1 MKKFI
6 ITLYFLISTFCVI
19 NAQLSASSNGINI
32 IKDNDK
38 KEYNLDALFLFN
50 GINLSTTITFTPTP
64 SDSLPFEWRYNIDGE
79 EYNSTQNSISPEPN
93 ILYTIY
99 VGGLPKYYVYA
110 IDYTAYIPQF
120 NSLEII
126 ELDETKCQ
134 EIIINIDAVI
144 PEIKYL
150 DKTATERI
158 LPRNFYLS
166 YDNAA
171 WQDSSWVDITTD
183 TTLIINSSLLIPNS
197 SFSVPAPYKST
208 TFKLYGDQWA
218 EQLGVMSDTIMTD
231 YTAIAVK
238 CYPKGTVV
246 EREYQ
251 NEKDR
256 SSDSEIEGSGPLV
269 VEFESRANP
278 LDIIYYE
285 WFVSNVET
293 PNNYQRYNDTD
304 LRYTFEKTG
313 EYKVKLIATSN
324 TCEYV
329 DSLNVRVIESY
340 IEAPNA
346 FTPNG
351 DGINDEWRVAYK
363 SIERY
368 QCIIQNRWGRTV
380 FKSTD
385 PGKGWDGMIGSRPAA
400 EGTYYYVI
408 VAYGTDK
415 FPATHKKAGEQ
426 MKYKLAGDIN
436 LFR

>member
-1 MKKFI
+1 MKKTLKLLSCI
-6 ITLYFLISTFCVI
+6 IFCVLCFKL
-19 NAQLSASSNGINI
+19 NAQFTVNNSQGYVKLT
-32 IKDNDK
+32 DQQ
-38 KEYNLDALFLFN
+38 YNLDALVLLN
-50 GINLSTTITFTPTP
+50 GIDGNTTINYTGTE
-64 SDSLPFEWRYNIDGE
+64 SIEWRYTIEGS
-79 EYNSTQNSISPEPN
+79 EYNSTQKEIIPESD
-93 ILYTIY
+93 ILYSIY
-99 VGGLPKYYVYA
+99 VNGIAKYHIYT
-110 IDYTAYIPQF
+110 IDYTQYLSQI
-120 NSLEII
+120 NSLEVI
-126 ELDETKCQ
+126 ENEIKCQ
-134 EIIINIDAVI
+134 QIILNIDAVV

-150 DKTATERI
+150 DRTNSAQTLTRE
-158 LPRNFYLS
+158 FTLS

-171 WQDSSWVDITTD
+171 WQDSAWVDVTVD
-183 TTLIINSSLLIPNS
+183 TIIYQFSTPNS
-197 SFSVPAPYKST
+197 QFSIPAPYKST
-208 TFKLYGDQWA
+208 TFKLYGDKWA
-218 EQLGVMSDTIMTD
+218 EQLNIVSDTIMTD
-231 YTAIAVK
+231 YTAVAVK

-278 LDIIYYE
+278 LDIMYYE

-293 PNNYQRYNDTD
+293 PNAYQRYNDVD

-324 TCEYV
+324 TCEYT

-340 IEAPNA
+340 IEAPNV

-385 PGKGWDGMIGSRPAA
+385 PGKGWDGMIGARPAA

-415 FPATHKKAGEQ
+415 FPENHKKAGQQ
-426 MKYKLAGDIN
+426 MKYKLSGDIN

>member
-1 MKKFI
+1 MKKTI
-6 ITLYFLISTFCVI
+6 ITILCIMCCTLCIL
-19 NAQLSASSNGINI
+19 NAQFNVNNTQNY
-32 IKDNDK
+32 IKLTD
-38 KEYNLDALFLFN
+38 KEYKLDALILFN
-50 GINLSTTITFTPTP
+50 GIDGSTSINYTNNDEI
-64 SDSLPFEWRYNIDGE
+64 EWRYSIEGE
-79 EYNSTQNSISPEPN
+79 EYSSTQKEIIPEHGVLYTVYVNNNPKYHIYTINYNEYLATLNSIEVIESEETRCQN
-93 ILYTIY
+93 ITLK
-99 VGGLPKYYVYA
+99 V
-110 IDYTAYIPQF
+110 
-120 NSLEII
+120 
-126 ELDETKCQ
+126 
-134 EIIINIDAVI
+134 DANI
-144 PEIKYL
+144 PEITYL
-150 DKTATERI
+150 DSTATQKTLERE
-158 LPRNFYLS
+158 FTLS

-197 SFSVPAPYKST
+197 SFSVPSPYKST

-231 YTAIAVK
+231 YDAVAVK

-256 SSDSEIEGSGPLV
+256 SSDSEIKGSGPLV

-346 FTPNG
+346 FSPNG

>member
-1 MKKFI
+1 MKRLIAI
-6 ITLYFLISTFCVI
+6 ISCFCLCALA
-19 NAQLSASSNGINI
+19 NAQFTVNNPQGYVKLT
-32 IKDNDK
+32 DQH
-38 KEYNLDALFLFN
+38 YNLDALILLN
-50 GINLSTTITFTPTP
+50 GIDGNTTIDYTG
-64 SDSLPFEWRYNIDGE
+64 SESIEWRYTVGGE
-79 EYNSTQNSISPEPN
+79 SFNSTQNEIIPETDM
-93 ILYTIY
+93 LYTVYVDGSAKYHIY
-99 VGGLPKYYVYA
+99 T
-110 IDYTAYIPQF
+110 IDYTQYLAQLNALEVVEGENRCQQI
-120 NSLEII
+120 SL
-126 ELDETKCQ
+126 
-134 EIIINIDAVI
+134 NVDAII

-150 DKTATERI
+150 DRTNTTQTLDRQFTLA
-158 LPRNFYLS
+158 

-171 WQDSSWVDITTD
+171 WQDSAWVDITSD
-183 TTLIINSSLLIPNS
+183 TTISQLSTLNSQ
-197 SFSVPAPYKST
+197 FSIPAPYKST

-218 EQLGVMSDTIMTD
+218 EQLQIASDTLMTD
-231 YTAIAVK
+231 YTAVAVK
-238 CYPKGTVV
+238 CYPRGTVV
-246 EREYQ
+246 EREYK

-256 SSDSEIEGSGPLV
+256 SSDTDIKGSGPLV

-278 LDIIYYE
+278 LDIIYFE

-293 PNNYQRYNDTD
+293 PDNYQRYNDVD

-329 DSLNVRVIESY
+329 DSLNVKVLESY

-346 FTPNG
+346 FSPNG

-368 QCIIQNRWGRTV
+368 QCIVQNRWGRTV

-385 PGKGWDGMIGSRPAA
+385 PGKGWDGTIGGRPAA

-415 FPATHKKAGEQ
+415 FPETHRKSGQ
-426 MKYKLAGDIN
+426 QTKYKLSGDIN

>member
-1 MKKFI
+1 MKRLIAI
-6 ITLYFLISTFCVI
+6 ISCFCLCALT
-19 NAQLSASSNGINI
+19 NAQFTVNNPQGYVKLT
-32 IKDNDK
+32 DQH
-38 KEYNLDALFLFN
+38 YNLDALILLN
-50 GINLSTTITFTPTP
+50 GIDGSTTIDYTG
-64 SDSLPFEWRYNIDGE
+64 SESIEWRYTIGGE
-79 EYNSTQNSISPEPN
+79 SFNSTQNEIIPETDM
-93 ILYTIY
+93 LYTVYVDGSAKYHIY
-99 VGGLPKYYVYA
+99 T
-110 IDYTAYIPQF
+110 IDYTQYLAQLNALEVVEGENLCQQI
-120 NSLEII
+120 SL
-126 ELDETKCQ
+126 
-134 EIIINIDAVI
+134 NVDATI

-150 DKTATERI
+150 DRTNTTQTLERQFT
-158 LPRNFYLS
+158 LA

-171 WQDSSWVDITTD
+171 WQDSAWVDITSD
-183 TTLIINSSLLIPNS
+183 TTISQLSTLNSQ
-197 SFSVPAPYKST
+197 FSIPAPYKST

-218 EQLGVMSDTIMTD
+218 EQLQIASDTLMTD
-231 YTAIAVK
+231 YTAVAVK
-238 CYPKGTVV
+238 CYPRGTVV
-246 EREYQ
+246 EREYK

-256 SSDSEIEGSGPLV
+256 SSDTDIKGSGPLV

-293 PNNYQRYNDTD
+293 PDNYQRYNDVD

-329 DSLNVRVIESY
+329 DSLNVKVLESY

-346 FTPNG
+346 FSPNG

-385 PGKGWDGMIGSRPAA
+385 PGKGWDGTIGGRPTA

-415 FPATHKKAGEQ
+415 FPETHRKAGQ
-426 MKYKLAGDIN
+426 QTKYKLSGDIN

>member
-1 MKKFI
+1 MLCAQF
-6 ITLYFLISTFCVI
+6 SI
-19 NAQLSASSNGINI
+19 NNPQGYIELTDA
-32 IKDNDK
+32 
-38 KEYNLDALFLFN
+38 EYNLDALVLLN
-50 GINLSTTITFTPTP
+50 RIDASTSITFTPTL
-64 SDSLPFEWRYNIDGE
+64 SDTLPFEWKYNIDGE
-79 EYNSTQNSISPEPN
+79 EYHSTQNSINPEPN
-93 ILYTIY
+93 TLYSIY
-99 VGGLPKYYVYA
+99 VGGSPKYYVYTIEYNEYLA
-110 IDYTAYIPQF
+110 QL
-120 NSLEII
+120 NSLEVI
-126 ELDETKCQ
+126 ETEEAKCQ
-134 EIIINIDAVI
+134 NITLQISATT

-150 DKTATERI
+150 DKTAAERI

-171 WQDSSWVDITTD
+171 WQDSSWVDIITTD
-183 TTLIINSSLLIPNS
+183 TINSQLLTLNS
-197 SFSVPAPYKST
+197 QHTISAPYKST
-208 TFKLYGDQWA
+208 TFRFYGDNWA
-218 EQLGVMSDTIMTD
+218 EQLGIQIDTITTD

-238 CYPKGTVV
+238 CYPRGTVV
-246 EREYQ
+246 EREYE

-278 LDIIYYE
+278 LDIMYYE
-285 WFVSNVET
+285 WFVCNVEN
-293 PNNYQRYNDTD
+293 PNAYQRYNDTD

-313 EYKVKLIATSN
+313 EYKVKLIVTSN
-324 TCEYV
+324 TCEYS
-329 DSLNVRVIESY
+329 DSLNIRVLDSY

-363 SIERY
+363 SIESY

-385 PGKGWDGMIGSRPAA
+385 PGKGWDGMIGARPAA

-415 FPATHKKAGEQ
+415 FPATHKKAGQQ
-426 MKYKLAGDIN
+426 MKYKLSGDIN

>member
-1 MKKFI
+1 MKRLITI
-6 ITLYFLISTFCVI
+6 ISCICLCALSI
-19 NAQLSASSNGINI
+19 NAQFSVNNPQGYIKLTDSQYNLNALILLNGI
-32 IKDNDK
+32 D
-38 KEYNLDALFLFN
+38 
-50 GINLSTTITFTPTP
+50 GTTTIDYTG
-64 SDSLPFEWRYNIDGE
+64 SESIEWRYTVGGE
-79 EYNSTQNSISPEPN
+79 SFNSTQNEIIPEPDM
-93 ILYTIY
+93 LYTIY
-99 VGGLPKYYVYA
+99 VDGSAKYHIYT
-110 IDYTAYIPQF
+110 IDYTQYLAQL
-120 NSLEII
+120 NSLEVI
-126 ELDETKCQ
+126 EGETKCQ
-134 EIIINIDAVI
+134 QITLNIDATI

-150 DKTATERI
+150 DRTNTTKTLTRE
-158 LPRNFYLS
+158 FSLS

-171 WQDSSWVDITTD
+171 WQDSSWVDVTVD
-183 TTLIINSSLLIPNS
+183 TLISQLSILNSQFTI
-197 SFSVPAPYKST
+197 PAPYKST

-218 EQLGVMSDTIMTD
+218 EQLKIESDTIMTD

-238 CYPKGTVV
+238 CYPRGTVV
-246 EREYQ
+246 EREYK

-256 SSDSEIEGSGPLV
+256 SSDTDIKGSGPLV

-324 TCEYV
+324 TCEYI

-340 IEAPNA
+340 LEAPNA
-346 FTPNG
+346 FSPNG

-385 PGKGWDGMIGSRPAA
+385 PGKGWDGMIGGRPAA

-415 FPATHKKAGEQ
+415 FPDTHKKAGQ
-426 MKYKLAGDIN
+426 QTKYKLSGDIN

>member
-1 MKKFI
+1 MKRLIAI
-6 ITLYFLISTFCVI
+6 ISCFCLCALT
-19 NAQLSASSNGINI
+19 NAQFTVNNPQGYVKLT
-32 IKDNDK
+32 DQH
-38 KEYNLDALFLFN
+38 YNLDALILLN
-50 GINLSTTITFTPTP
+50 GIDGSTTIDYTG
-64 SDSLPFEWRYNIDGE
+64 SESIEWRYTIGGE
-79 EYNSTQNSISPEPN
+79 SFNSTQNEIIPETDM
-93 ILYTIY
+93 LYTVYVDGSAKYHIY
-99 VGGLPKYYVYA
+99 T
-110 IDYTAYIPQF
+110 IDYTQYLAQLNALEVVEGENLCQQI
-120 NSLEII
+120 SL
-126 ELDETKCQ
+126 
-134 EIIINIDAVI
+134 NVDATI

-150 DKTATERI
+150 DRTNTTQTLERQFT
-158 LPRNFYLS
+158 LA

-171 WQDSSWVDITTD
+171 WQDSAWVDITSD
-183 TTLIINSSLLIPNS
+183 TTISQLSTLNSQ
-197 SFSVPAPYKST
+197 FSIPAPYKST

-218 EQLGVMSDTIMTD
+218 EQLQIASDTLMTD
-231 YTAIAVK
+231 YTAVAVK
-238 CYPKGTVV
+238 CYPRGTVV
-246 EREYQ
+246 EREYK

-256 SSDSEIEGSGPLV
+256 SSDTDIKGSGPLV

-293 PNNYQRYNDTD
+293 PDNYQRYNDVD

-329 DSLNVRVIESY
+329 DSLNVKVLESY

-346 FTPNG
+346 FSPNG

-385 PGKGWDGMIGSRPAA
+385 PGKGWDGTIGGRPTA

-415 FPATHKKAGEQ
+415 FPETHRKSGQ
-426 MKYKLAGDIN
+426 QTKYKLSGDIN

>member
-6 ITLYFLISTFCVI
+6 ITLYFLISIFCVV
-19 NAQLSASSNGINI
+19 NAEFSASSNSINI
-32 IKDNDK
+32 IEDENK

-50 GINLSTTITFTPTP
+50 GINLSTTITFTPTT
-64 SDSLPFEWRYNIDGE
+64 SDTLPFEWRYNIDGE
-79 EYNSTQNSISPEPN
+79 EYNSTQNSINPEPN
-93 ILYTIY
+93 ILYSIY

-110 IDYTAYIPQF
+110 IDYNEYLAQL

-126 ELDETKCQ
+126 ESEETRCQ
-134 EIIINIDAVI
+134 NITLQINATT

-158 LPRNFYLS
+158 LPRDFYIS

-171 WQDSSWVDITTD
+171 WQDSSWVDITTTD
-183 TTLIINSSLLIPNS
+183 TIISQFSTLNSQLSI
-197 SFSVPAPYKST
+197 PAPYKST
-208 TFKLYGDQWA
+208 TFKLYGDKWA
-218 EQLGVMSDTIMTD
+218 EQLSVMSDTIMTD
-231 YTAIAVK
+231 YDAVAVK

-246 EREYQ
+246 EREYK

-324 TCEYV
+324 TCEYI

-340 IEAPNA
+340 LEAPNA

-351 DGINDEWRVAYK
+351 DDINDEWRVAYK
-363 SIERY
+363 SIESY

-380 FKSTD
+380 FKSDD
-385 PGKGWDGMIGSRPAA
+385 PGKGWDGTIGGKPAA

-415 FPATHKKAGEQ
+415 FPATHKKAGQQ

>member
-1 MKKFI
+1 MKKTTTLI
-6 ITLYFLISTFCVI
+6 ICVI
-19 NAQLSASSNGINI
+19 YTILLNAQFNVNNPQGY
-32 IKDNDK
+32 IKLTDPQ
-38 KEYNLDALFLFN
+38 YNLDALILLN
-50 GINLSTTITFTPTP
+50 EIDDNTTISYTGTE
-64 SDSLPFEWRYNIDGE
+64 SIEWHYTINGE
-79 EYNSTQNSISPEPN
+79 QYNSNQTSIIPESD

-99 VGGLPKYYVYA
+99 VNGSAKYHIYTL
-110 IDYTAYIPQF
+110 DYTQYLSQL
-120 NSLEII
+120 NSLEVV
-126 ELDETKCQ
+126 ESEENKCQ
-134 EIIINIDAVI
+134 QITLNVDASI

-150 DKTATERI
+150 DRTNSTQTLIREFTI
-158 LPRNFYLS
+158 S
-166 YDNAA
+166 YDNAV

-183 TTLIINSSLLIPNS
+183 TIISQFGIHNSEFTI
-197 SFSVPAPYKST
+197 PAPYKST
-208 TFKLYGDQWA
+208 TFKLYGDKWA
-218 EQLGVMSDTIMTD
+218 EQLNITSDTIITD

-256 SSDSEIEGSGPLV
+256 SSNSEIEGSGPLV
-269 VEFESRANP
+269 VEFEARANP
-278 LDIIYYE
+278 LDIMYYE
-285 WFVSNVET
+285 WFISNVET
-293 PNNYQRYNDTD
+293 PNNYQRYNDED

-313 EYKVKLIATSN
+313 EYKVKLVATSN
-324 TCEYV
+324 TCEYT

-340 IEAPNA
+340 IEAPNV

-385 PGKGWDGMIGSRPAA
+385 PGKGWNGMIGTRPAA

-408 VAYGTDK
+408 IAYGTDK
-415 FPATHKKAGEQ
+415 FPATHKKAGQQ
-426 MKYKLAGDIN
+426 MKYKLSGDIN
-436 LFR
+436 LLR

>member
-1 MKKFI
+1 MKKTI
-6 ITLYFLISTFCVI
+6 ITILCIMCCTLCIL
-19 NAQLSASSNGINI
+19 NAQFNVNNTQNY
-32 IKDNDK
+32 IKLTD
-38 KEYNLDALFLFN
+38 KEYKLDALILFN
-50 GINLSTTITFTPTP
+50 GIDGSTSINYTNNDEI
-64 SDSLPFEWRYNIDGE
+64 EWRYSIEGE
-79 EYNSTQNSISPEPN
+79 EYSSTQKEIIPEHGVLYTVYVNNNPKYHIYTINYNEYLATLNSIEVIESEETRCQN
-93 ILYTIY
+93 ITLK
-99 VGGLPKYYVYA
+99 V
-110 IDYTAYIPQF
+110 
-120 NSLEII
+120 
-126 ELDETKCQ
+126 
-134 EIIINIDAVI
+134 DANI
-144 PEIKYL
+144 PEITYL
-150 DKTATERI
+150 DSTATQKTLERE
-158 LPRNFYLS
+158 FTLS

-231 YTAIAVK
+231 YDAVAVK

-256 SSDSEIEGSGPLV
+256 SSDSEIKGSGPLV

-346 FTPNG
+346 FSPNG

>member
-1 MKKFI
+1 MKKVI
-6 ITLYFLISTFCVI
+6 ILLLSVTCALSLC
-19 NAQLSASSNGINI
+19 AQFKVNNQQGY
-32 IKDNDK
+32 IKLTDK
-38 KEYNLDALFLFN
+38 QYNLDALILLN
-50 GINLSTTITFTPTP
+50 GIDNSTTIKYTGTE
-64 SDSLPFEWRYNIDGE
+64 SIEWRYTIDGSD
-79 EYNSTQNSISPEPN
+79 YNSTQKEIIPESD
-93 ILYTIY
+93 ILYSVY
-99 VGGLPKYYVYA
+99 VNDTTQYFVYTL
-110 IDYTAYIPQF
+110 DYTQYLSQL

-126 ELDETKCQ
+126 ESEENKCQ
-134 EIIINIDAVI
+134 QIALNIDAVI

-150 DKTATERI
+150 DRTNTTQTLAREFTI
-158 LPRNFYLS
+158 S

-171 WQDSSWVDITTD
+171 WQDSAWVDITTD
-183 TTLIINSSLLIPNS
+183 TVISQLSTLNSQLSI
-197 SFSVPAPYKST
+197 PAPYKST
-208 TFKLYGDQWA
+208 TFKLYGDKWA
-218 EQLGVMSDTIMTD
+218 EQLNIASDTIMTD
-231 YTAIAVK
+231 YTAVAVK
-238 CYPKGTVV
+238 AYPRGTVV

-256 SSDSEIEGSGPLV
+256 SSNSEIEGSGPLV

-278 LDIIYYE
+278 LDIMYYE
-285 WFVSNVET
+285 WFISNVET
-293 PNNYQRYNDTD
+293 PNAYQRYNDEN

-324 TCEYV
+324 TCEYT

-368 QCIIQNRWGRTV
+368 QCIVQNRWGRTV

-385 PGKGWDGMIGSRPAA
+385 PGKGWDGMIGTRPAA

-415 FPATHKKAGEQ
+415 FPATHKKAGQQ
-426 MKYKLAGDIN
+426 MKYKLSGDIN

>member
-1 MKKFI
+1 MKRLIAI
-6 ITLYFLISTFCVI
+6 ISCFCLCALT
-19 NAQLSASSNGINI
+19 NAQFTVNNPQGYVKLT
-32 IKDNDK
+32 DQH
-38 KEYNLDALFLFN
+38 YNLDALILLN
-50 GINLSTTITFTPTP
+50 GIDGSTTINYTG
-64 SDSLPFEWRYNIDGE
+64 SESIEWRYTIGGE
-79 EYNSTQNSISPEPN
+79 SFNSTQNEIIPETDM
-93 ILYTIY
+93 LYTVYVNGSAKYHIY
-99 VGGLPKYYVYA
+99 T
-110 IDYTAYIPQF
+110 IDYTQYLAQLNALEVVEGENLCQQI
-120 NSLEII
+120 SL
-126 ELDETKCQ
+126 
-134 EIIINIDAVI
+134 NVDATI

-150 DKTATERI
+150 DRTNTTQTLDRQFTLA
-158 LPRNFYLS
+158 

-171 WQDSSWVDITTD
+171 WQDSAWVDITSD
-183 TTLIINSSLLIPNS
+183 TTISQLSTLNSQ
-197 SFSVPAPYKST
+197 FSIPAPYKST

-218 EQLGVMSDTIMTD
+218 EQLQIASDTLMTD
-231 YTAIAVK
+231 YTAVAVK
-238 CYPKGTVV
+238 CYPRGTVV
-246 EREYQ
+246 EREYK

-256 SSDSEIEGSGPLV
+256 SSDTDIKGSGPLV

-278 LDIIYYE
+278 LDIIYFE

-293 PNNYQRYNDTD
+293 PDNYQRYNDVD

-329 DSLNVRVIESY
+329 DSLNVKVLESY

-346 FTPNG
+346 FSPNG

-368 QCIIQNRWGRTV
+368 QCIVQNRWGRTV

-385 PGKGWDGMIGSRPAA
+385 PGKGWDGTIGGRPAA

-415 FPATHKKAGEQ
+415 FPETHRKSGQ
-426 MKYKLAGDIN
+426 QTKYKLSGDIN

>member
-1 MKKFI
+1 MKKI
-6 ITLYFLISTFCVI
+6 IILLLSVTCALSSY
-19 NAQLSASSNGINI
+19 AQFNVNNQQGY
-32 IKDNDK
+32 IKLTDK
-38 KEYNLDALFLFN
+38 QYNLDALILLN
-50 GINLSTTITFTPTP
+50 GIDNSTTIKYTGTE
-64 SDSLPFEWRYNIDGE
+64 SIEWRYKIDGS
-79 EYNSTQNSISPEPN
+79 EYNSTQKEIIPESN
-93 ILYTIY
+93 ILYSIY
-99 VGGLPKYYVYA
+99 VNDSTQYFVYTL
-110 IDYTAYIPQF
+110 DYTKYLSQL

-126 ELDETKCQ
+126 ESEENKCQ
-134 EIIINIDAVI
+134 QITLNIDAII

-150 DKTATERI
+150 DRTNTTQTLAREFTI
-158 LPRNFYLS
+158 S

-171 WQDSSWVDITTD
+171 WQDSTWVDIATD
-183 TTLIINSSLLIPNS
+183 TVISQSSILNSQLSI
-197 SFSVPAPYKST
+197 PAPYKST
-208 TFKLYGDQWA
+208 TFKLYGDKWA
-218 EQLGVMSDTIMTD
+218 EQLNITSDTIMTD
-231 YTAIAVK
+231 YTAVAVK
-238 CYPKGTVV
+238 AYLRGTVV

-278 LDIIYYE
+278 LDIMYYE
-285 WFVSNVET
+285 WFISNVET
-293 PNNYQRYNDTD
+293 PNAYQRYNDEN

-324 TCEYV
+324 TCEYT

-368 QCIIQNRWGRTV
+368 QCIVQNRWGRTV

-385 PGKGWDGMIGSRPAA
+385 PGKGWDGTIGGKPAA

-415 FPATHKKAGEQ
+415 FPSTHKKAGQQ
-426 MKYKLAGDIN
+426 MKYKLSGDIN

>member
-1 MKKFI
+1 MKRLITI
-6 ITLYFLISTFCVI
+6 ISYISLCALCI
-19 NAQLSASSNGINI
+19 QSHAQFSVNNPQGYVKLT
-32 IKDNDK
+32 DQQ
-38 KEYNLDALFLFN
+38 YNLDALILLN
-50 GINLSTTITFTPTP
+50 GIDGSTTIDYTG
-64 SDSLPFEWRYNIDGE
+64 SESIEWRYTRGGE
-79 EYNSTQNSISPEPN
+79 SFNSTQNEIIPEHDM
-93 ILYTIY
+93 LYTIY
-99 VGGLPKYYVYA
+99 VDGSAKYHIYT
-110 IDYTAYIPQF
+110 IDYTQYLAQL
-120 NSLEII
+120 NSLEVI
-126 ELDETKCQ
+126 EGETKCQ
-134 EIIINIDAVI
+134 QITLNVEASI

-150 DKTATERI
+150 DRTNSTQTLTREFS
-158 LPRNFYLS
+158 LTYN
-166 YDNAA
+166 NAA
-171 WQDSSWVDITTD
+171 WQDSAWVDVTID
-183 TTLIINSSLLIPNS
+183 TLISQLSTLNSQLSI
-197 SFSVPAPYKST
+197 PAPYKST
-208 TFKLYGDQWA
+208 TFKFYGDQWA
-218 EQLGVMSDTIMTD
+218 KQLNIASDTIMTD

-238 CYPKGTVV
+238 CYPRGTVV
-246 EREYQ
+246 EREYK

-256 SSDSEIEGSGPLV
+256 SSDTDIKGSGPLV

-293 PNNYQRYNDTD
+293 PNNYQRYNDVD
-304 LRYTFEKTG
+304 LRYTFDKTG
-313 EYKVKLIATSN
+313 EYKVKLIVTSN

-329 DSLNVRVIESY
+329 DSLNVRVTESY
-340 IEAPNA
+340 IKAPNA

-385 PGKGWDGMIGSRPAA
+385 PGKGWDGTIGGRPAA

-415 FPATHKKAGEQ
+415 FPDTHKKAGQ
-426 MKYKLAGDIN
+426 QTKYKLSGDIN

>member
-1 MKKFI
+1 MKRLIAI
-6 ITLYFLISTFCVI
+6 ISCFCLCALT
-19 NAQLSASSNGINI
+19 NAQFTVNNPQGYVKLT
-32 IKDNDK
+32 DQH
-38 KEYNLDALFLFN
+38 YNLDALILLN
-50 GINLSTTITFTPTP
+50 GIDGSTTIDYTG
-64 SDSLPFEWRYNIDGE
+64 SESIEWRYTIGGE
-79 EYNSTQNSISPEPN
+79 SFNSTQNEIIPETDM
-93 ILYTIY
+93 LYTVYVNGSAKYHIY
-99 VGGLPKYYVYA
+99 T
-110 IDYTAYIPQF
+110 IDYTQYLAQLNALEVVEGENLCQQI
-120 NSLEII
+120 SL
-126 ELDETKCQ
+126 
-134 EIIINIDAVI
+134 NVDATI

-150 DKTATERI
+150 DRTNTTQTLDRQFTLA
-158 LPRNFYLS
+158 

-171 WQDSSWVDITTD
+171 WQDSAWVDITSD
-183 TTLIINSSLLIPNS
+183 TTISQLSTLNSQ
-197 SFSVPAPYKST
+197 FSIPAPYKST

-218 EQLGVMSDTIMTD
+218 KQLQIASDTLMTD
-231 YTAIAVK
+231 YTAVAVK
-238 CYPKGTVV
+238 CYPRGTVV
-246 EREYQ
+246 EREYK

-256 SSDSEIEGSGPLV
+256 SSDTDIKGSGPLV
-269 VEFESRANP
+269 VEFESRANH

-293 PNNYQRYNDTD
+293 PDNYQRYNDVD

-329 DSLNVRVIESY
+329 DSLNVKVLESY

-346 FTPNG
+346 FSPNG

-368 QCIIQNRWGRTV
+368 QCIVQNRWGRTV

-385 PGKGWDGMIGSRPAA
+385 PGKGWDGTIGGRPAA

-415 FPATHKKAGEQ
+415 FPETHRKSGQ
-426 MKYKLAGDIN
+426 QTKYKLSGDIN

>member
-1 MKKFI
+1 MKRLIAI
-6 ITLYFLISTFCVI
+6 ISCFCLCALT
-19 NAQLSASSNGINI
+19 NAQFTVNNPQGYVKLT
-32 IKDNDK
+32 DQH
-38 KEYNLDALFLFN
+38 YNLDALILLN
-50 GINLSTTITFTPTP
+50 GIDGSTTINYTG
-64 SDSLPFEWRYNIDGE
+64 SESIEWRYTIGGE
-79 EYNSTQNSISPEPN
+79 SFNSTQNEIIPETDM
-93 ILYTIY
+93 LYTVYVNGSAKYHIY
-99 VGGLPKYYVYA
+99 T
-110 IDYTAYIPQF
+110 IDYTQYLAQLNALEVVEGENLCQQI
-120 NSLEII
+120 SL
-126 ELDETKCQ
+126 
-134 EIIINIDAVI
+134 NVDAII

-150 DKTATERI
+150 DRTNTTQTLDRQFTLA
-158 LPRNFYLS
+158 

-171 WQDSSWVDITTD
+171 WQDSAWVDITSD
-183 TTLIINSSLLIPNS
+183 TTISQLSTLNSQ
-197 SFSVPAPYKST
+197 FSIPAPYKST

-218 EQLGVMSDTIMTD
+218 EQLQIASDTLMTD
-231 YTAIAVK
+231 YTAVAVK
-238 CYPKGTVV
+238 CYPRGTVV
-246 EREYQ
+246 EREYK

-256 SSDSEIEGSGPLV
+256 SSDTDIKGSGPLV

-293 PNNYQRYNDTD
+293 PDNYQRYNDVD

-329 DSLNVRVIESY
+329 DSLNVKVLESY

-346 FTPNG
+346 FSPNG

-368 QCIIQNRWGRTV
+368 QCIVQNRWGRTV

-385 PGKGWDGMIGSRPAA
+385 PGKGWDGTIGGRPAA

-415 FPATHKKAGEQ
+415 FPETHRKSGQ
-426 MKYKLAGDIN
+426 QTKYKLSGDIN

>member
-1 MKKFI
+1 MKRLIAI
-6 ITLYFLISTFCVI
+6 ISCFCLCALT
-19 NAQLSASSNGINI
+19 NAQFTVNNPQGYVKLT
-32 IKDNDK
+32 DQH
-38 KEYNLDALFLFN
+38 YNLDALILLN
-50 GINLSTTITFTPTP
+50 GIDGSTTINYTG
-64 SDSLPFEWRYNIDGE
+64 SKSIEWRYTVGGE
-79 EYNSTQNSISPEPN
+79 SFNSTQNEIIPETDM
-93 ILYTIY
+93 LYTVYVNGSAKYHIY
-99 VGGLPKYYVYA
+99 T
-110 IDYTAYIPQF
+110 IDYTQYLAQLNAIEVVEGENLCQQI
-120 NSLEII
+120 SLNVNA
-126 ELDETKCQ
+126 T
-134 EIIINIDAVI
+134 I

-150 DKTATERI
+150 DRTNTTQTLER
-158 LPRNFYLS
+158 LFTLA

-171 WQDSSWVDITTD
+171 WQDSAWVDITSD
-183 TTLIINSSLLIPNS
+183 TTISQLSTLNSQ
-197 SFSVPAPYKST
+197 FSIPAPYKST

-218 EQLGVMSDTIMTD
+218 EQLQIASDTLMTD
-231 YTAIAVK
+231 YTAVAVK
-238 CYPKGTVV
+238 CYPRGTVV
-246 EREYQ
+246 EREYK

-256 SSDSEIEGSGPLV
+256 SSDTDIKGSGPLV

-293 PNNYQRYNDTD
+293 PDNYQRYNDVD

-329 DSLNVRVIESY
+329 DSLNVKVLESY

-346 FTPNG
+346 FSPNG

-368 QCIIQNRWGRTV
+368 QCIVQNRWGRTV

-385 PGKGWDGMIGSRPAA
+385 PGKGWDGTIGGRPAA

-415 FPATHKKAGEQ
+415 FPETHRKSGQ
-426 MKYKLAGDIN
+426 QTKYKLSGDIN

>member
-1 MKKFI
+1 MKKTI
-6 ITLYFLISTFCVI
+6 ITILCIMCCTLCIL
-19 NAQLSASSNGINI
+19 NAQFNVNNTQNY
-32 IKDNDK
+32 IKLTD
-38 KEYNLDALFLFN
+38 KEYKLDALILFN
-50 GINLSTTITFTPTP
+50 GIDGSTSINYTNNDEI
-64 SDSLPFEWRYNIDGE
+64 EWRYSIEGE
-79 EYNSTQNSISPEPN
+79 EYSSTQKEIIPEHGVLYTVYVNNNPKYHIYTINYNEYLATLNSIEVIESEETRCQN
-93 ILYTIY
+93 ITLK
-99 VGGLPKYYVYA
+99 V
-110 IDYTAYIPQF
+110 
-120 NSLEII
+120 
-126 ELDETKCQ
+126 
-134 EIIINIDAVI
+134 DANI
-144 PEIKYL
+144 PEITYL
-150 DKTATERI
+150 DSTATQKTLERE
-158 LPRNFYLS
+158 FTLS